1 MFSVSLFGGRLAG
14 RTVSRTAKNMPKVA
28 ALFGKRSHARTR
40 VQIIDTANLGT
51 KLMEFQTKHG
61 IAHLKLD
68 DITLLMFML
77 STRAYALGISWIC
90 PWMLQWEEVT
100 ETQLFAYYAIRA
112 NPALSQHA
120 QLLCAL
126 LSLIVYGTPTD
137 EAGECAQRDRS
148 ASLLP
153 INVLRR
159 MTLDEVK
166 ALAPSGMCDVA
177 TAPATST
184 LAGPF
189 DLADALQRAATD
201 IHE

>member
-1 MFSVSLFGGRLAG
+1 
-14 RTVSRTAKNMPKVA
+14 MPKMA
-28 ALFGKRSHARTR
+28 ALLGKRSHARTR
-40 VQIIDTANLGT
+40 VQIVDTANLGT
-51 KLMEFQTKHG
+51 KLMEFETKHG
-61 IAHLKLD
+61 IAHLELD

-77 STRAYALGISWIC
+77 STRAYALGVSWIS
-90 PWMLQWEEVT
+90 PWRRHEEVPQ
-100 ETQLFAYYAIRA
+100 TQLSAYYAIKA

-120 QLLCAL
+120 QLL
-126 LSLIVYGTPTD
+126 SLIVFGTPTD
-137 EAGECAQRDRS
+137 EAGESCAQRYRS

-153 INVLRR
+153 IHVLRR

-177 TAPATST
+177 TAPASPT

-201 IHE
+201 DIRE